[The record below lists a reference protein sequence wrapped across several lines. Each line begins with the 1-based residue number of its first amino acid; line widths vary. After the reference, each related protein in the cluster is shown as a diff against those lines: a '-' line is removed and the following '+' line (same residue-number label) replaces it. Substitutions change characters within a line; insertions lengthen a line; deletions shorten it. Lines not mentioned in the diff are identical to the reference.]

1 MFYAQIFGIGMG
13 SSLSCVLANLF
24 LEHVESE
31 LLPAYMGIKPLFWKR
46 YVDDVLCLVSP
57 DFDLNAF
64 LDFINSFYPSLKFTY
79 EWSHENKIS
88 FLDILIHNLETC
100 VKFDIFR
107 KKTHSESYLH
117 YFSYASEKIKLGIA
131 QSLFL
136 RALRICSPDFLD
148 SEIDHVK
155 NVLTKLAYPKKVL
168 KLALLKARKVR
179 FSSNIDKPL
188 RENLQL

>member
-1 MFYAQIFGIGMG
+1 M
-13 SSLSCVLANLF
+13 
-24 LEHVESE
+24 
-31 LLPAYMGIKPLFWKR
+31 
-46 YVDDVLCLVSP
+46 
-57 DFDLNAF
+57 
-64 LDFINSFYPSLKFTY
+64 KFTY

-168 KLALLKARKVR
+168 KLALLKTR
-179 FSSNIDKPL
+179 
-188 RENLQL
+188 